1 MKLKAHLIFLVI
13 FFVAGCDVFDNSSP
27 QALPTIVLDS
37 PASSGTALPAQNETS
52 TISTGAVTASGK
64 VVPILQ
70 IQLSSA
76 LGGDVLEVNPREGE
90 RVKARQ
96 VLVRLSG
103 GEKLA
108 ALVES
113 ANMELLSAQQAL
125 KILNDS
131 SDTARAAAQLRLA
144 NAQKALDEAERR
156 RTWRNY
162 RNGSESQI
170 ETAQADVILANDAL
184 KRAEELYTGFLGRA
198 DDDINRA
205 AALSALSGARKA
217 HDKAL
222 GNLNYLLAMP
232 KAVDVD
238 QAEAEL
244 QSALAEVDAARK
256 EYDNLKDGPDPD
268 ALALAEGRARN
279 ATAQLQANQASMADL
294 ELEAPFA
301 GTVAR
306 INIHAGE
313 WVNPGQPILVLA
325 DLQQLQV
332 ETTDLSE
339 SDVLNV
345 YIGQDATVFI
355 KALNQ
360 DIAGQVSEISPLAD
374 TLGGDVVYKTTIVLD
389 TLPPELRSG
398 MSAVVRFG
406 ASQ

>member
-1 MKLKAHLIFLVI
+1 MKAHFIILVI
-13 FFVAGCDVFDNSSP
+13 LLLAGCDVFDHSSP

-37 PASSGTALPAQNETS
+37 PTSSGTDLPAPNEAP
-52 TISTGAVTASGK
+52 IASTGGVTASGK

-76 LGGDVLEVNPREGE
+76 LGGDVLEVKPREGE
-90 RVKARQ
+90 RVKAGQ

-103 GEKLA
+103 SEKLA
-108 ALVES
+108 AMVEL

-125 KILNDS
+125 KTLKDS
-131 SDTARAAAQLRLA
+131 GDKARAAAQLRLA
-144 NAQKALDEAERR
+144 NAQIALDDAERR

-205 AALSALSGARKA
+205 AALSALSGTRKA

-244 QSALAEVDAARK
+244 QSALAEVEAARK
-256 EYDNLKDGPDPD
+256 EYDKLKDGPDPD

-279 ATAQLQANQASMADL
+279 ATAQLQANQAAMDDL
-294 ELEAPFA
+294 ELEAPFV

-313 WVNPGQPILVLA
+313 WVNPGQPVLVLA
-325 DLQQLQV
+325 DLEHLQV

-345 YIGQDATVFI
+345 AIGQDAMVFI

-360 DIAGQVSEISPLAD
+360 DIVGKVNEISPLAD
-374 TLGGDVVYKTTIVLD
+374 TLGGDVVYKTTIILG
-389 TLPPELRSG
+389 TLPPGLRAG
-398 MSAVVRFG
+398 MSAVVHFG
-406 ASQ
+406 ASP